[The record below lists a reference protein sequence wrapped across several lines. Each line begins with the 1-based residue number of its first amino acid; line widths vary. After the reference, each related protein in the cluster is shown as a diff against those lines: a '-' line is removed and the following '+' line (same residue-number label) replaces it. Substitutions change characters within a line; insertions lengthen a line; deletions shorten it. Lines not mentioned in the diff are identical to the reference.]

1 MHATKRTQFSGGA
14 RRKDRCRRV
23 RRRCSCRIFQRMS
36 PQEKSPC
43 KLTMLKW
50 RSDSVKCWKH
60 VFRKRRLFHPNER
73 RAAYRLGARCW
84 RKGICHR
91 RWPAARGSGAD
102 GPCRNAVSASAIPR
116 EPRHTRQPCISPGRK
131 PAPRRRWSA
140 RRCNSRS
147 ARCRR
152 RRRRSASGSTGAAPC
167 RRESALS
174 AASPA
179 RTTAWRLRREPRM

>member
-1 MHATKRTQFSGGA
+1 MHATKRMQFSGGA
-14 RRKDRCRRV
+14 RRKDHCRKV

-73 RAAYRLGARCW
+73 RAAYRLGTGRW

-116 EPRHTRQPCISPGRK
+116 EPRHTRQPCIFPRK
-131 PAPRRRWSA
+131 KTCTPPPMAGTPMQFPQCAMPETTPANKRRLCAIKESGI
-140 RRCNSRS
+140 
-147 ARCRR
+147 RCRESG
-152 RRRRSASGSTGAAPC
+152 SASDP
-167 RRESALS
+167 
-174 AASPA
+174 
-179 RTTAWRLRREPRM
+179 